1 MEITFRKLE
10 LEDLQLLHKWLNEGP
25 VLQWYSKQPS
35 TLEEVKEKYTPR
47 IEGKTKT
54 DHYVIMYKE
63 EPIGYIQT
71 YRVTDYPE
79 WNQYVEVGEDA
90 AGLDLFI
97 GENEYR
103 GQGLGSQ
110 VIREFLNQVVFKG
123 PSITTCISGPDP
135 LNTASK
141 RAFEKAG
148 FKYFKT
154 INPPEGEEYLM
165 KITKSDL

>member
-1 MEITFRKLE
+1 MEMIFRKLE

-25 VLQWYSKQPS
+25 VLEWYSKKPL
-35 TLEEVKEKYTPR
+35 TFEEVKEKYTPR

-54 DHYVIMYKE
+54 DHYVISHGKKL
-63 EPIGYIQT
+63 IGYIQT

-79 WNQYVEVGEDA
+79 WNQYVEAGADA

-97 GENEYR
+97 GENEFR

-110 VIREFLNQVVFKG
+110 IIRAFLKQVVFKD
-123 PSITTCISGPDP
+123 PTLVTCISGPDP
-135 LNTASK
+135 RNIASK

-154 INPPEGEEYLM
+154 IHPPEGEEYLM
-165 KITKSDL
+165 KIAKNDF